1 MVQFHPSFS
10 YEDFIEGLRPTAD
23 GKLALHDGVFKA
35 FCKRA
40 AQWEIDFYNLTK
52 NLSWQEATVG
62 DLKDEIKKKLSE
74 KDYWELILKNPSETR
89 LIDAIPPFYF
99 IIDEINRAELSRV
112 FGELMYCLE
121 YRGVEGAI
129 KTQYA
134 QLNTD
139 ATGMLKIGES
149 YQFFVPHNV
158 YLIGTMNTIDRSIES
173 FDFALRRRFAWE
185 EVLPDM
191 DVLEQHLNKIHNG
204 KWSGLAE
211 NLKKLN
217 EAIENEPLLGADFQI
232 GHAYLMNLNYP
243 KNLSLKQVCEQVW
256 KDSIQPLLQEYLRGT
271 GREKDLLEQF
281 EKTFT
286 VTE

>member
-1 MVQFHPSFS
+1 
-10 YEDFIEGLRPTAD
+10 
-23 GKLALHDGVFKA
+23 
-35 FCKRA
+35 
-40 AQWEIDFYNLTK
+40 
-52 NLSWQEATVG
+52 
-62 DLKDEIKKKLSE
+62 
-74 KDYWELILKNPSETR
+74 
-89 LIDAIPPFYF
+89 
-99 IIDEINRAELSRV
+99 
-112 FGELMYCLE
+112 MYCLE

-139 ATGMLKIGES
+139 ATGMLKVGES

-191 DVLEQHLNKIHNG
+191 DVLEQHLNQIHDG
-204 KWSGLAE
+204 SWSGLAE
-211 NLKKLN
+211 NLTELN
-217 EAIENEPLLGADFQI
+217 KAIESEPLLGADFQI
-232 GHAYLMNLNYP
+232 GHAYLMNLNYS
-243 KNLSLKQVCEQVW
+243 KSLNLKQVCEQVW

-281 EKTFT
+281 KNTFT
-286 VTE
+286 VT